1 MKLFLVAAL
10 AASAS
15 AFTVPEV
22 KVPAVSPILNCNK
35 IGILM
40 FHALTLQLAK
50 QIFTLSIELF
60 M

>member
-10 AASAS
+10 AASTS

-35 IGILM
+35 IGHLDVSAM
-40 FHALTLQLAK
+40 TLQLAK
-50 QIFTLSIELF
+50 QYLYSLN
-60 M
+60 

>member
-22 KVPAVSPILNCNK
+22 KVPAVSLYIQRLDNIK
-35 IGILM
+35 
-40 FHALTLQLAK
+40 LQ
-50 QIFTLSIELF
+50 
-60 M
+60 